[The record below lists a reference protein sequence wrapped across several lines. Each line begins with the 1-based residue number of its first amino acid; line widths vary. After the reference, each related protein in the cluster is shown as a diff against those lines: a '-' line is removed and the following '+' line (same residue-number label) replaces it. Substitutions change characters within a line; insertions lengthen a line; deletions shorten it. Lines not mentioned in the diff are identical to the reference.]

1 MKKSRLTIATR
12 GSMLALWQANFIKDS
27 IEHEHPGISVELLK
41 IKTTG
46 DKILDVPLAKVGGKG
61 LFVKEIEEALLDGRA
76 DLAVHSL
83 KDVPTDLP
91 EGLGLSAITG
101 REDARDAL
109 ISHTDKT
116 LMELP
121 DKAVIGS
128 SSLRRRCQLLKVR
141 PDLNIVSLRGN
152 LDSRLK
158 KVERGEFDAIILA
171 AAGMNRLGWQ
181 DRITELISTD
191 ILLPAICQG
200 ALGIETR
207 NADKETNSLI
217 EFLNHVDTATAAKA
231 ERACLKRLEG
241 GCQVPIAAYGEVLRE
256 NIKIR
261 GLVGSIDGKT
271 LVTDETEGD
280 IADPETLGINLA
292 ESLLGKGAGKILE
305 EVYSLGLDK

>member
-1 MKKSRLTIATR
+1 MQKNKLTIATR
-12 GSMLALWQANFIKDS
+12 GSMLALWQANFIKDL
-27 IEHEHPGISVELLK
+27 IEYEHPGINVELLK

-61 LFVKEIEEALLDGRA
+61 LFVKEIEEALLDGGA
-76 DLAVHSL
+76 DLAIHSL

-91 EGLGLSAITG
+91 EGLGLSAISK

-109 ISHTDKT
+109 ISYSNKT

-128 SSLRRRCQLLKVR
+128 SSLRRQCQLLKVR
-141 PDLNIVSLRGN
+141 PDLKIVSLRGN

-158 KVERGEFDAIILA
+158 KVENGEFDAIILA

-181 DRITELISTD
+181 DKITELISTD

-217 EFLNHVDTATAAKA
+217 QFLNHFETATAAKA

-241 GCQVPIAAYGEVLRE
+241 GCQVPIAAYGEILGE

-271 LVTDETEGD
+271 VVTDKIEGN
-280 IADPETLGINLA
+280 IADAETHGVNLA
-292 ESLLGKGAGKILE
+292 ESLLSKGAGKILE
-305 EVYSLGLDK
+305 EVYKLGLGK